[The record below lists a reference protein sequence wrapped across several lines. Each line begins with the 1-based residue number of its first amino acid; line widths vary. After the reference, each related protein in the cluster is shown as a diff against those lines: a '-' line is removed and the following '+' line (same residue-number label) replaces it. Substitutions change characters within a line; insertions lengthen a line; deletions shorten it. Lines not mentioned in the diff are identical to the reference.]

1 MRLCAHPINFQEE
14 RLMLKKLFATLA
26 IAAVPFTA
34 SQADNSMPSVL
45 AGLDSSVQVMD
56 EQQLN
61 EVRGTGPL
69 PSDFTYT
76 EFEYVWNFYGAKS
89 DYRSYIYKGGGTWT
103 GGKRISSGSDIAL
116 IGEAYLV
123 TYDGQNAP
131 RSTYQT
137 IEEHTL
143 YGFYD
148 EPNNTVYY
156 GWNENFRSWNRPW
169 NGTFSI
175 GVGRMS
181 AL

>member
-1 MRLCAHPINFQEE
+1 
-14 RLMLKKLFATLA
+14 MLKKLFATLA
-26 IAAVPFTA
+26 IVAVPFSA
-34 SQADNSMPSVL
+34 SQADNAMPNVL